1 MSIDVA
7 RAHGGDAGGDPPP
20 NPTRIPGSCESGNLF
35 LFYFISL
42 YMFILYILIFSIF
55 LFNINIEIPTKRKG
69 RGGAIGKD
77 LDERRR
83 KNEKPLEVMFCP
95 RTYKVVGGE
104 HAAFVRLVGT
114 QIKTKVPGHYKS
126 WESVPQ
132 QYKDQVLNMIKV

>member
-1 MSIDVA
+1 M
-7 RAHGGDAGGDPPP
+7 
-20 NPTRIPGSCESGNLF
+20 
-35 LFYFISL
+35 
-42 YMFILYILIFSIF
+42 
-55 LFNINIEIPTKRKG
+55 FNINIEIPTKIKD
-69 RGGAIGKD
+69 RGGFFGKD

-83 KNEKPLEVMFCP
+83 KNEKPLEVIFCP

-114 QIKTKVPGHYKS
+114 QIKTKVRGHYKS